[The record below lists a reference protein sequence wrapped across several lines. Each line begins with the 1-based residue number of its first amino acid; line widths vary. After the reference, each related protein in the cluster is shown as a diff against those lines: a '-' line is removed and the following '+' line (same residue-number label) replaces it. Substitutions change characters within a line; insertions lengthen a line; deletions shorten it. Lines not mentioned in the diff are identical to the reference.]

1 MKKST
6 KKKIYIGL
14 ASFFGI
20 LILAL
25 AGVFIFRDSLLQK
38 AIAKVSSKI
47 QTDYDSKFSIKEAH
61 FTSFSA
67 IEMKDIMLVPKS
79 GDTLLRLKSLN
90 TEINF
95 WKLFT
100 GDLQIGKL
108 DMKDGYIQLIKNKN
122 GKNFDAF
129 LHPKNEKKDESESGT
144 SNERKN
150 YAKLGYSIL
159 NRALNL
165 VPTQMK
171 LTNVSLRLD
180 DMGRK
185 VTMDMANLQ
194 LADKQLQTTIK
205 VTTNT
210 FAQNWNISG
219 FADPRE
225 KKTDLRF
232 FTDDSSGIKVPYV
245 DERWNLKSGFDSI
258 RLKVTNID
266 LSGGEMKVD
275 GFSSIANLMVNHPK
289 IASKDVV
296 IKDAK
301 FDYHFLFGA
310 DFMSVDSSSTATL
323 NKIKFHPF
331 AQYDVAE
338 DTIYKLKIDIPK
350 MQAQD
355 FITSLP
361 EGLFTHFEGMEATGE
376 FDYRLDFAY
385 NKNKPNKTVFNS
397 TLNKDQLKIVKY
409 GEADLAKLNGS
420 FVYRAIE
427 NGRKQRPVLVA
438 PVNIY
443 YTPLD
448 QISPYL
454 RRAVLTTEDPS
465 FFSHRGFINDAFKQS
480 IIKNIKTKKFSRGG
494 STISMQLIKNVFL
507 TREKTLSR
515 KLEEILLVYIMEN
528 NHIVS
533 KNRMLE
539 VYFNIIEW
547 GPNVYGI
554 GEASLFYFLKHP
566 SELNLNESLFLASII
581 PKPKGFMWQFD
592 GEATLKPYIVK
603 RNSYLKNTMMRR
615 GWLSPE
621 DTTAQTKK
629 VVLYGAARAYVK
641 KEDEKIINVDTL
653 SVDEFDF

>member
-14 ASFFGI
+14 ASFFILFLLATAGI
-20 LILAL
+20 
-25 AGVFIFRDSLLQK
+25 FIFRNALLHQ
-38 AIAKVSSKI
+38 AIDKVSDKI
-47 QTDYDSKFSIKEAH
+47 AADYDSQFSIREAR

-67 IEMKDIMLVPKS
+67 IEMKDILLVPNNA
-79 GDTLLRLKSLN
+79 DTLFSIQSLN

-108 DMKDGYIQLIKNKN
+108 DVKNGYIQLVKNKQ
-122 GKNFDAF
+122 GKNFKSF
-129 LHPKNEKKDESESGT
+129 LHPKNQDEEEQEEAT
-144 SNERKN
+144 SERKN
-150 YAKLGYSIL
+150 YARLGYRIL

-165 VPTQMK
+165 VPTEMQVA
-171 LTNVSLRLD
+171 NVSLRLR
-180 DMGRK
+180 DMDRK
-185 VTMDMANLQ
+185 VTMDLGRLTLVNKKL
-194 LADKQLQTTIK
+194 DTKIK

-210 FAQNWNISG
+210 FAQTWNISG

-225 KKTDLRF
+225 KQTDLRF
-232 FTDDSSGIKVPYV
+232 YSDDSTGIKVPYV

-258 RLKVTNID
+258 RLKVTGID
-266 LSGGEMKVD
+266 LEAGEMKID
-275 GFSSIANLMVNHPK
+275 GFSSIANLTVNHPK

-296 IKDAK
+296 IKNAE

-323 NKIKFHPF
+323 NKIKFRPF
-331 AQYDVAE
+331 AQYDVAA
-338 DTIYKLKIDIPK
+338 DTIYRLKIDIPK

-355 FITSLP
+355 FIASLP
-361 EGLFTHFEGMEATGE
+361 AGLFTHFEGMEAEGS
-376 FDYRLDFAY
+376 FDYHLDFEY
-385 NKNKPNKTVFNS
+385 NKNKPNKILLNS
-397 TLNKDQLKIVKY
+397 VLNKDKLKILKY
-409 GEADLAKLNGS
+409 GEANLAKLNGS

-427 NGRKQRPVLVA
+427 NGRRQRPVLVA

-465 FFSHRGFINDAFKQS
+465 FFQHKGFINEAFKQS
-480 IIKNIKTKKFSRGG
+480 IIKNIKTRKFSRGG

-566 SELNLNESLFLASII
+566 SELNLNESLFLASIV

-621 DTTAQTKK
+621 DTTAQTRK

>member
-6 KKKIYIGL
+6 KKKIYISLG
-14 ASFFGI
+14 SFFGL

-25 AGVFIFRDSLLQK
+25 IAVFIFRDQLLHK
-38 AIAKVSSKI
+38 AIDKVSDKI
-47 QTDYDSKFSIKEAH
+47 AEDYDAKFSIKEAR
-61 FTSFSA
+61 FTAFSS
-67 IEMKDIMLVPKS
+67 IEMKDILLVPNHA
-79 GDTLLRLKSLN
+79 DTLFSVKSLN
-90 TEINF
+90 TEVNF

-100 GDLQIGKL
+100 GDLQLGRL
-108 DMKDGYIQLIKNKN
+108 VVKDGFIQLVKNAQ
-122 GKNFDAF
+122 GKNFESF
-129 LHPKNEKKDESESGT
+129 LHPKKDADAVEEEST
-144 SNERKN
+144 NERKN
-150 YAKLGYSIL
+150 YAKLGYRIL

-165 VPTQMK
+165 IPTNMQ
-171 LTNVSLRLD
+171 LENIALRMD

-185 VTMDMANLQ
+185 VTMKMDKLD
-194 LADKQLQTTIK
+194 LSDKQLQTTID
-205 VTTNT
+205 VSTNT
-210 FAQNWNISG
+210 FSQQWKISG
-219 FADPRE
+219 FADPRD
-225 KKTDLRF
+225 KKTDLHF
-232 FTDDSSGIKVPYV
+232 YSTDSAGIKVPYV
-245 DERWNLKSGFDSI
+245 DERYNLKSGFDSI
-258 RLKVTNID
+258 RLKVDDID
-266 LSGGEMKVD
+266 YSGGEMKID
-275 GFSSIANLMVNHPK
+275 GYSSIANLRVNHPK

-296 IKDAK
+296 IENAQ

-310 DFMSVDSSSTATL
+310 DFMRVDSSSVAVL
-323 NKIKFHPF
+323 NKIKFNPY
-331 AQYDVAE
+331 AEYNVEE
-338 DTIYKLKIDIPK
+338 DTIYKLKVDIPK

-361 EGLFTHFEGMEATGE
+361 KGLFTHFEGMEATGA
-376 FDYRLDFAY
+376 FDYKLDFAY

-397 TLNKDQLKIVKY
+397 TLNKDNLKIVKY

-420 FVYRAIE
+420 FTYRAIE
-427 NGRKQRPVLVA
+427 NGRRLRPILVN

-454 RRAVLTTEDPS
+454 KRAVLTTEDPS
-465 FFSHRGFINDAFKQS
+465 FYQHRGFIPDAFRQS
-480 IIKNIKTKKFSRGG
+480 IVQNIKTKRFARGA

-515 KLEEILLVYIMEN
+515 KLEEILMVYIMEN

-533 KNRMLE
+533 KNRMYE
-539 VYFNIIEW
+539 VYLNIIEW

-615 GWLSPE
+615 GWLTSN

-653 SVDEFDF
+653 NVDEFDF